1 MDVKSS
7 KVGPKMLSDTPLVIK
22 DRLTNAVI
30 NKLDW
35 SSFAMMIELETVL
48 LLSQMSGVCPAV
60 EVRLVRHPFIEV
72 FVTHDAD
79 SGSITLLY
87 RVT

>member
-7 KVGPKMLSDTPLVIK
+7 KVGPKMLSDTPLVMK

-35 SSFAMMIELETVL
+35 SSFAMMIELETVFFL
-48 LLSQMSGVCPAV
+48 RPYVKICPAV
-60 EVRLVRHPFIEV
+60 EVRLVRHPFVGV
-72 FVTHDAD
+72 FVKKNICLFH
-79 SGSITLLY
+79 LY
-87 RVT
+87 